1 MTSDEL
7 KIRTKSFA
15 LRIIKLVESLPITPV
30 CKVIGNQVL
39 ISTESVCANYSS
51 ACRTR
56 SIQEFIS
63 KKRIAEEAAEKSI
76 YLQDLIRESKIISE
90 EIISALLNKANEL
103 TVIFTSIGKTSK
115 QNLNYS
121 KSENQNLK

>member
-1 MTSDEL
+1 MQITVQLAEQDLYKNLFL
-7 KIRTKSFA
+7 KK
-15 LRIIKLVESLPITPV
+15 
-30 CKVIGNQVL
+30 
-39 ISTESVCANYSS
+39 
-51 ACRTR
+51 
-56 SIQEFIS
+56 
-63 KKRIAEEAAEKSI
+63 IAEEAAEKSI

-115 QNLNYS
+115 QNLNHS